1 MTLRRGGRPLLWL
14 GLSVALVA
22 LAVAGIAIGTI
33 ALSPGAVWAALLGRG
48 DATTITVVRDLRA
61 PRVALAAL
69 VGAGLAM
76 SGAALQGILRNPLAE
91 PYLLG
96 VSGGAA
102 VCAVLAVVAGAT
114 SAGLVPLAAF
124 AGAVLAVSVA
134 MVVARAVGGRADPRL
149 LLMAGVVVGAFANAA
164 IMIVLANAPA
174 DTLRNATWWMMGSV
188 AGAEWSGVRWLA
200 LYIAAGGLLL
210 VARARDVDVLSLGED
225 SAAALGVRV
234 EQSTRA
240 VYLIAA
246 LVAAATVSAAGLVG
260 FVGLM
265 VPHLVRAAGVR
276 SHRSLLAGS
285 AIAGAGLV
293 IGADL
298 LARTLLPPAEL
309 PLGAVT
315 ALLGVPF
322 FLARLRTL
330 A

>member
-1 MTLRRGGRPLLWL
+1 MMLSRPGRPLFWLVLAIALL
-14 GLSVALVA
+14 GLAIAGVAV
-22 LAVAGIAIGTI
+22 GTI
-33 ALSPGAVWAALLGRG
+33 PLSPGAVWNALLGHG
-48 DATTITVVRDLRA
+48 DGTTIAVVRDLRA

-76 SGAALQGILRNPLAE
+76 SGAALQGTLRNALAE

-102 VCAVLAVVAGAT
+102 VGAVLAVVAGAT
-114 SAGLVPLAAF
+114 SAGVVPLAAF
-124 AGAVLAVSVA
+124 VGAIAAVSVA
-134 MVVARAVGGRADPRL
+134 LVVARAVGGRADPRI

-174 DTLRNATWWMMGSV
+174 DMLRNATWWMMGSV

-200 LYIAAGGLLL
+200 LYVLVGGLLL
-210 VARARDVDVLSLGED
+210 VARARDVDVLSLGEE

-234 EQSTRA
+234 ERSTRTL
-240 VYLIAA
+240 YLIAA

-265 VPHLVRAAGVR
+265 VPHIVRAAGVR
-276 SHRSLLAGS
+276 SHRTLLAGS
-285 AIAGAGLV
+285 ALAGAALV

-298 LARTLLPPAEL
+298 LARTVLPPAEL

-322 FLARLRTL
+322 FLVRLRAL

>member
-1 MTLRRGGRPLLWL
+1 
-14 GLSVALVA
+14 
-22 LAVAGIAIGTI
+22 
-33 ALSPGAVWAALLGRG
+33 
-48 DATTITVVRDLRA
+48 
-61 PRVALAAL
+61 
-69 VGAGLAM
+69 M
-76 SGAALQGILRNPLAE
+76 SGAALQGTLRNALAE

-102 VCAVLAVVAGAT
+102 VGAVLAVVAGA
-114 SAGLVPLAAF
+114 SSPGVVPIAAF
-124 AGAVLAVSVA
+124 GGAVAAVSVA
-134 MVVARAVGGRADPRL
+134 LLVARAVGGRADPRV

-174 DTLRNATWWMMGSV
+174 DLLRNATWWMMGSV

-200 LYIAAGGLLL
+200 LYVAVGGLLL
-210 VARARDVDVLSLGED
+210 VARARDMDVLSLGED

-234 EQSTRA
+234 ERSTRT
-240 VYLIAA
+240 VYLLAA

-265 VPHLVRAAGVR
+265 VPHLVRATGVR
-276 SHRSLLAGS
+276 SHRALLVGS
-285 AIAGAGLV
+285 ALAGAGLV

-322 FLARLRTL
+322 FLARLRAL

>member
-1 MTLRRGGRPLLWL
+1 MTLRRGGRPLLWI

-102 VCAVLAVVAGAT
+102 GGAVLAVVAGAT

-260 FVGLM
+260 F
-265 VPHLVRAAGVR
+265 AGVR

>member
-1 MTLRRGGRPLLWL
+1 MTAPRPGRPMLWIGLTLTL
-14 GLSVALVA
+14 GA
-22 LAVAGIAIGTI
+22 LAVAGIAVGTI
-33 ALSPGAVWAALLGRG
+33 ALSPHAVWEALFGRG
-48 DATTITVVRDLRA
+48 DSTTVSVVRDLRA

-76 SGAALQGILRNPLAE
+76 SGAALQGTLRNALAE

-102 VCAVLAVVAGAT
+102 VGAVLAVIAGAT
-114 SAGLVPLAAF
+114 SAGLVPIAAF
-124 AGAVLAVSVA
+124 GGAIAAVSVA
-134 MVVARAVGGRADPRL
+134 LLVARAVGGRADPRT

-200 LYIAAGGLLL
+200 LYIAIGGVLLMF
-210 VARARDVDVLSLGED
+210 RAREIDVLSLGED

-234 EQSTRA
+234 ERSTRT
-240 VYLIAA
+240 VYLLAA

-276 SHRSLLAGS
+276 SHRSLLTGS
-285 AIAGAGLV
+285 ALAGAALV

-298 LARTLLPPAEL
+298 LARTILPPAEL
-309 PLGAVT
+309 PSGAAT
-315 ALLGVPF
+315 AVLGVPF
-322 FLARLRTL
+322 FLARLRSL

>member
-1 MTLRRGGRPLLWL
+1 MTQAHGSRPLLWI
-14 GLSVALVA
+14 GLATALIV

-33 ALSPGAVWAALLGRG
+33 ELSPAAVWAALLGRG
-48 DATTITVVRDLRA
+48 DATTIAVVRDLRA

-76 SGAALQGILRNPLAE
+76 SGTALQGTLRNPLAE

-102 VCAVLAVVAGAT
+102 VGAVLAVVAGAT
-114 SAGLVPLAAF
+114 SAGLVPVAAF
-124 AGAVLAVSVA
+124 AGAVVAVSVA
-134 MVVARAVGGRADPRL
+134 LLVARAVGGRADPRL

-188 AGAEWSGVRWLA
+188 AGAEWSVVRWLA
-200 LYIAAGGLLL
+200 IYITAGGLLL
-210 VARARDVDVLSLGED
+210 VARARDVDVLSLGEE

-234 EQSTRA
+234 ERSTRTI
-240 VYLIAA
+240 YLTAA

-265 VPHLVRAAGVR
+265 VPHIVRAAGVR
-276 SHRSLLAGS
+276 SHRSLIACS

-322 FLARLRTL
+322 FLARLRRL

>member
-1 MTLRRGGRPLLWL
+1 
-14 GLSVALVA
+14 
-22 LAVAGIAIGTI
+22 
-33 ALSPGAVWAALLGRG
+33 LLGRG

-102 VCAVLAVVAGAT
+102 VGAVLAVVAGAT

-200 LYIAAGGLLL
+200 LYIAVGGLLL
-210 VARARDVDVLSLGED
+210 VARARDVDVLALGED

-234 EQSTRA
+234 ERSTRI

-276 SHRSLLAGS
+276 GHRSLLAGS
-285 AIAGAGLV
+285 ALVGAGLV

-322 FLARLRTL
+322 FLARLRRL